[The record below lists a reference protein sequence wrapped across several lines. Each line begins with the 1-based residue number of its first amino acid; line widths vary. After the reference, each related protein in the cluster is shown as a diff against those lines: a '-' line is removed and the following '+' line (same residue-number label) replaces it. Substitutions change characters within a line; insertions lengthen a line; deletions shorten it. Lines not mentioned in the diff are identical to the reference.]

1 MRGKAYLLA
10 GLSLFFVVDFL
21 EELLLAVDQRGVEI
35 IETTLVGLGFGIVYL
50 REVILETDFIA
61 QN

>member
-61 QN
+61 

>member
-50 REVILETDFIA
+50 REVIP
-61 QN
+61 